1 MGNQNNGMSIETIN
15 NMTREELI
23 FETNVGTLISYA
35 NYETFNYRKAI
46 FLILKDD
53 ELTEEVCKTMDI
65 DVDTL
70 ETMMYADVTEAS
82 RQIALAIG
90 RRIET
95 TMDEEIVLW

>member
-23 FETNVGTLISYA
+23 FETKIGSLISWA

-53 ELTEEVCKTMDI
+53 ALTEEVCNEW
-65 DVDTL
+65 DVDIEWL
-70 ETMMYADVTEAS
+70 EGFMYADVSENT
-82 RQIALAIG
+82 RQLAKAIG
-90 RRIET
+90 RRIEE
-95 TMDEEIVLW
+95 TMDEGIVLW